1 MRMTG
6 VKKTKKKMRRKILL
20 LLPTRLLGKCS
31 VRNLINKQ
39 SSIEPFYSVGF
50 LSFFKFLSIHE
61 FVLISSSKLDLR
73 FSINCDDVMNKRNY
87 LIKFFTYINRFF
99 KKFYFCHCCEM

>member
-1 MRMTG
+1 MYNVALFQAVLMRMTG

-39 SSIEPFYSVGF
+39 SSIEPFYSVRF

-73 FSINCDDVMNKRNY
+73 FSINCDYVMNK
-87 LIKFFTYINRFF
+87 
-99 KKFYFCHCCEM
+99 